1 MRLFIQLTVALAAI
15 AQVSAEQPS
24 DTILIKAT
32 LPALKP
38 CRRTKQVLHAS
49 NILTTTVA
57 AAITSPQLGNS
68 IPPGCQLHMKATVT
82 IT

>member
-15 AQVSAEQPS
+15 AQVSAEQRS

-49 NILTTTVA
+49 SILTTTVA
-57 AAITSPQLGNS
+57 VATTSPQLGNS
-68 IPPGCQLHMKATVT
+68 ILLGRQLNTKGTTTVT
-82 IT
+82 